1 VDGHG
6 LNPLLMNAIVLL
18 AALAVLGKSSQ
29 ITISRS
35 VELADITG
43 FGKTTVGFLLIALST
58 SLPELSV
65 SVFSTTTEEAV
76 GVAIGNVLGSN
87 IVNVCLV
94 LGASILYASLKQ
106 KACIDFLPIITEDE
120 IKTLQLGL
128 FGASLIPLGLIYL
141 GYASRAIGLVLIAA
155 FLVNTY
161 NLSRQRESY
170 KEEGA
175 LGEERKMIPRLIAFI
190 IIGVTGV
197 LVCSYYIVEA
207 ATFIALSI
215 GIPKVVIGATIV
227 AFGTSIP
234 ELATSIEA
242 TRNDALNLAL
252 GNIVGSGLLNLTL
265 ILGVTLSFSN
275 FTINIGAFTNVAVFS
290 LIANLFL
297 WYFLSGDRVC
307 WREGAVLVVLYL
319 TFLVTSF
326 RGYPT

>member
-1 VDGHG
+1 M
-6 LNPLLMNAIVLL
+6 NPLLMNAIVLL

-227 AFGTSIP
+227 AFGTSLP

>member
-1 VDGHG
+1 M
-6 LNPLLMNAIVLL
+6 NPLLMNAIVLL

>member
-1 VDGHG
+1 M
-6 LNPLLMNAIVLL
+6 NPLLMNAIVLL

-175 LGEERKMIPRLIAFI
+175 LGEERKMIPRLIVFI

>member
-1 VDGHG
+1 M
-6 LNPLLMNAIVLL
+6 NPLLMNAIVLL

-65 SVFSTTTEEAV
+65 SVFSTATEEAV

-141 GYASRAIGLVLIAA
+141 GYASRAIGLVLIGA

-175 LGEERKMIPRLIAFI
+175 LGEERKMIPRLIVFI

>member
-1 VDGHG
+1 

-175 LGEERKMIPRLIAFI
+175 LGEERKMIPRLIVFI